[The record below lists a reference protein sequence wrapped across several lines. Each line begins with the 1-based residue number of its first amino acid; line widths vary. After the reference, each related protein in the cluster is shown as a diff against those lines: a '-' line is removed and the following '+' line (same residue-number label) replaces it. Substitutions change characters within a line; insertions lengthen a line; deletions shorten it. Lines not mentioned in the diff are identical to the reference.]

1 MDNFVAFGSRDFCL
15 MILLLA
21 FARGMDFLSTWVATP
36 NLVLEGNPI
45 AKKLGWRGGAIVN
58 LVICIGMA
66 FWPATAIAVST
77 MSVLVAS
84 RNFQHAWL
92 MRTMGEER
100 YREWHIA
107 RIQETPIVLYL
118 ICLAGNTLLIAAVGI
133 AVIYYGSNN
142 LSAASSLISAVAPLS
157 LGMGIVGYALAVAFY
172 TMLAVWRLRRPW
184 RHKSPALPAAPA
196 LLVNSAALKTPLPDS
211 CACETAK
218 IPGK

>member
-1 MDNFVAFGSRDFCL
+1 MDDFVRFGSRDFCL

-45 AKKLGWRGGAIVN
+45 AKKLGWRGGAIIN
-58 LVICIGMA
+58 IAISIGMA

-107 RIQETPIVLYL
+107 RIRETPIVLYL
-118 ICLAGNTLLIAAVGI
+118 LCLAGNTLLIAAVGI
-133 AVIYYGSNN
+133 AVIFYGSNN
-142 LSAASSLISAVAPLS
+142 LAGTSLISAVAPLS
-157 LGMGIVGYALAVAFY
+157 LGMGIVGYALSVAFY
-172 TMLAVWRLRRPW
+172 TMLAVWRLRLPW

-196 LLVNSAALKTPLPDS
+196 ILVNSAAYKTTLADS
-211 CACETAK
+211 CACETGE
-218 IPGK
+218 IRGK

>member
-1 MDNFVAFGSRDFCL
+1 MDDFVRFGSRDFCL

-58 LVICIGMA
+58 IAISIGMA

-84 RNFQHAWL
+84 RNFQNAWL
-92 MRTMGEER
+92 MRTMGEDR

-133 AVIYYGSNN
+133 AVIFYGSNN
-142 LSAASSLISAVAPLS
+142 LPATSLISAVAPLS

-172 TMLAVWRLRRPW
+172 TMLAVWRMRRPW
-184 RHKSPALPAAPA
+184 RRKSPALPAAPA
-196 LLVNSAALKTPLPDS
+196 ILVNSAALKSPLADRADAS
-211 CACETAK
+211 E
-218 IPGK
+218 IQGF